1 MDKFNYI
8 LQLKTLLL
16 SMERE
21 LGLDDLSGPE
31 LDILLVARSLTSR
44 LGGVVTSNEIRN
56 HDLVKSFAPATYHR
70 ALRNLVERGFLK
82 RAAGSKAK
90 SYIVPDALE

>member
-1 MDKFNYI
+1 MEKFKYI
-8 LQLKTLLL
+8 LQLRTLLL
-16 SMERE
+16 SMEQE

-31 LDILLVARSLTSR
+31 LDIFLVARSLTSR
-44 LGGVVTSNEIRN
+44 LGEVVTSKEIRD

-70 ALRNLVERGFLK
+70 ALRNLVERGFLQ

-90 SYIVPDALE
+90 SYIVSDIFD